1 VHPPAR
7 VADPAQIGV
16 LDHGRHASLI
26 LESSGGDMVRY
37 AYGDWNWF
45 ALRQTGPLEASAAVL
60 WPTRAALGRMRLRG
74 PFSPTVVAREVDVP
88 IQHAVYLTVDA
99 SDVRRL
105 VDRLDQIFHE
115 NNAARVYNPAFGLVF
130 VPHSDRY
137 WVFHNSNQVVAD
149 WLVQLR
155 CRVEGPAVFSV
166 WERGPRRAAE
176 PEPFSGRGP
185 RGQD

>member
-1 VHPPAR
+1 VASKPSGEGGETSPPSRSAFAGASRSALMLVVTTSFWLSGCTTTVHPPAR

-74 PFSPTVVAREVDVP
+74 PS
-88 IQHAVYLTVDA
+88 
-99 SDVRRL
+99 
-105 VDRLDQIFHE
+105 
-115 NNAARVYNPAFGLVF
+115 
-130 VPHSDRY
+130 
-137 WVFHNSNQVVAD
+137 
-149 WLVQLR
+149 
-155 CRVEGPAVFSV
+155 
-166 WERGPRRAAE
+166 PRRWSPARWM
-176 PEPFSGRGP
+176 SRSSTLST
-185 RGQD
+185 